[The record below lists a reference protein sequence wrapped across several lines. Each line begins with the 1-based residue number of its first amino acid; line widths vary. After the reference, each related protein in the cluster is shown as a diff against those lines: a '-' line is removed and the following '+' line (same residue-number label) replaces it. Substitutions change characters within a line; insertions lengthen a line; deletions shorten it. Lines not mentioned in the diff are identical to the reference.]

1 MERNREAW
9 ARFWKVGARADL
21 AGRLAGSPILY
32 EFTLPPSLSYSQ
44 IPIGGGLWA
53 VGERILQIPI
63 SRGLGVDGRGI
74 GEETEMG

>member
-32 EFTLPPSLSYSQ
+32 EFTLSPSLSYSQ
-44 IPIGGGLWA
+44 IPVGGGCGRWEKGSYRFLF
-53 VGERILQIPI
+53 
-63 SRGLGVDGRGI
+63 LGGSG
-74 GEETEMG
+74 